1 MKYFNSN
8 QSLYSKGIFIG
19 CIEGYATFQLENNE
33 IIYFEQINK
42 KIEHHY
48 DLKSN
53 RYKNKS
59 FDIYYTEI
67 FDDLDEEEF
76 IIFRLDDLKL
86 L

>member
-19 CIEGYATFQLENNE
+19 CLEGYATFQLENNE

-42 KIEHHY
+42 KIEQHY

-53 RYKNKS
+53 RYKNK
-59 FDIYYTEI
+59 F
-67 FDDLDEEEF
+67 F
-76 IIFRLDDLKL
+76 
-86 L
+86 

>member
-48 DLKSN
+48 DLKSTVIKIN
-53 RYKNKS
+53 FLKCITQKS
-59 FDIYYTEI
+59 LMI
-67 FDDLDEEEF
+67 
-76 IIFRLDDLKL
+76 
-86 L
+86 